1 MSNLYI
7 GISGAATVGKDTY
20 YRLLK
25 ELCLEDFGV
34 NVVRF
39 ALADVLKADLQNFIL
54 NKHGIDI
61 LNCSAEDKNK
71 VRFELVNHARKMR
84 QETNGRYWIS
94 KLDEVI
100 EDYRKS
106 ENFKSSDIF
115 CVTDIRHFEYPSDE
129 VVWLKE
135 ENKGFLIYVEK
146 FFDDGSVCNPAND
159 DERRNDPFLRK
170 HSDYCIRW
178 RHAGPEKYLKN
189 LVKTTIDIFQKE
201 GKIFTHDRLN

>member
-39 ALADVLKADLQNFIL
+39 ALADVLKADLQNFII

-100 EDYRKS
+100 KDYRKS

-115 CVTDIRHFEYPSDE
+115 ILS
-129 VVWLKE
+129 
-135 ENKGFLIYVEK
+135 
-146 FFDDGSVCNPAND
+146 A
-159 DERRNDPFLRK
+159 
-170 HSDYCIRW
+170 
-178 RHAGPEKYLKN
+178 YLKN
-189 LVKTTIDIFQKE
+189 SSRKWIKKYSICI
-201 GKIFTHDRLN
+201 G

>member
-34 NVVRF
+34 NVARF
-39 ALADVLKADLQNFIL
+39 ALADVLKADLQNFII

-100 EDYRKS
+100 KDYRKS

-159 DERRNDPFLRK
+159 DERRNDPFLRN
-170 HSDYCIRW
+170 RW
-178 RHAGPEKYLKN
+178 RLSMI
-189 LVKTTIDIFQKE
+189 LLI
-201 GKIFTHDRLN
+201 

>member
-39 ALADVLKADLQNFIL
+39 ALADVLKIDLQNFIIS
-54 NKHGIDI
+54 KHGINI
-61 LNCSAEDKNK
+61 LNCSVEDKNK

-94 KLDEVI
+94 KLDKVI
-100 EDYRKS
+100 ENYRKS

-146 FFDDGSVCNPAND
+146 FFDNGSVCNPAND
-159 DERRNDPFLRK
+159 DERRNDPFLRE
-170 HSDYCIRW
+170 HSDYRIRW
-178 RHAGPEKYLKN
+178 RHADPEKDLKN

-201 GKIFTHDRLN
+201 GRIFTHDRLD